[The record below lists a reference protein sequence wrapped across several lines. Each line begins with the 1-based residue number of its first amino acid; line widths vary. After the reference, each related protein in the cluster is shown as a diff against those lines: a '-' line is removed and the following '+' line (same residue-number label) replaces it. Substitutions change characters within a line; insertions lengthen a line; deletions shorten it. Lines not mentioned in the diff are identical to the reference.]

1 MFIRNLQTIYV
12 NSYYMRVT
20 GSDSQFSINLNLPKN
35 KKYNSISVSDIV
47 IPKSYKLID
56 EKNNT
61 LTLIENNVEIVITFD
76 IGNYTVEQF
85 MKRLGVLL
93 TNNSLNDIKYNVR
106 MYKSTICDTGLMQ
119 FQADNNVNNYEIS
132 FKISN
137 NIAYLMGYNWPL
149 TLGSKEPIIKTF
161 VNNILISDQTIN
173 FAYTNNLYLTCNNCQ
188 SLKSTHLSNNNILT
202 IIYNYQNYNSYF
214 HHDQDMFTNEKHLL
228 NDSTN
233 EFIFSLID
241 EDGELVN
248 LNNLDISF
256 NLHIYY
262 NDYEDFTNMLKL
274 AIQYQMTPNDKKN
287 EYLLVFDQNQK

>member
-12 NSYYMRVT
+12 NSYYMRVS
-20 GSDSQFSINLNLPKN
+20 GSDSQFSINLNLPKG

-61 LTLIENNVEIVITFD
+61 LILIENNVEITITFD

-93 TNNSLNDIKYNVR
+93 TNASQNSIIYNVR
-106 MYKSTICDTGLMQ
+106 MYKSNICDTGLMQ
-119 FQADNNVNNYEIS
+119 FQADNNTSNYPIS

-137 NIAYLMGYNWPL
+137 NIAYLLGFDWPL
-149 TLGSKEPIIKTF
+149 TLGDNSPIIKDF
-161 VNNILISDQTIN
+161 VSNILLSEQTIN
-173 FAYTNNLYLTCNNCQ
+173 FAYTNNLFLTCNNC
-188 SLKSTHLSNNNILT
+188 STLKSTHLSYTNILT
-202 IIYNYQNYNSYF
+202 VIYNYQNYNSYY
-214 HHDQDMFTNEKHLL
+214 HHDQDMFTNKKKLL
-228 NDSTN
+228 NDNTN

-241 EDGELVN
+241 EEGQIVN

-256 NLHIYY
+256 NLHIFY
-262 NDYEDFTNMLKL
+262 DEYEDFYNMLKL

-287 EYLLVFDQNQK
+287 DYLLVYNQNN